1 MTKIDL
7 SNFNFEGYQVQAVKE
22 LVWELLAAVEGAL
35 SFVTTFDNIKVD
47 TEVGFIGEGGLV
59 GRASQG
65 CEPEAQDY
73 AVGTRKVKWTPA
85 DWEILLHL
93 CYTDITS
100 TIAAFDL
107 KNGLKKPDLTD
118 SDYVDAIVTALHRS
132 IEKFLWRF
140 IWFMDTDAANIADGG
155 VITAGVD
162 VNYFNLIDGLW
173 KQIFAQATAQASQHV
188 AIAANSEATKALQDS
203 QLTPSGVKAMLESMT
218 YKAPMVLR
226 QQTDKVIYVTQ
237 SIYDAY
243 QKSLSDVAVAAL
255 ESREENFI
263 NGMPALKV
271 NGWPVIAMPM
281 WDEIIRAYEDN
292 GTTFNKPHRALA
304 TTPKILG
311 VGFDKVGDFDAL
323 DIWYDKDTRKVKIE
337 GMGNGDAKL
346 LDPKLLIVAY

>member
-7 SNFNFEGYQVQAVKE
+7 SKFNFNGEQVQAVKE
-22 LVWELLAAVEGAL
+22 LVWELLASVEGAL
-35 SFVTTFDNIKVD
+35 TFVTTYDNIKVD
-47 TEVGFIGEGGLV
+47 KEVGFIGEGGLV
-59 GRASQG
+59 GRATQG
-65 CEPEAQDY
+65 CDPQPQDF
-73 AVGTRKVKWTPA
+73 AVSTRKIKWEPA

-107 KNGLKKPDLTD
+107 KNGLQKPDLTGT
-118 SDYVDAIVTALHRS
+118 DYVDALVTALHRS

-140 IWFMDTDAANIADGG
+140 IWFNDKDAANVEDGG
-155 VITAGVD
+155 VITNNID

-173 KQIFAQATAQASQHV
+173 KQIFTQVTANPAQHI
-188 AIAANSEATKALQDS
+188 AIAANSESTKALQDS
-203 QLTPSGVKAMLESMT
+203 QLDPAAVKAMLYSMT
-218 YKAPMVLR
+218 RKAPIVLR

-243 QKSLSDVAVAAL
+243 KESLSDVAVAAL

-263 NGMPALKV
+263 NGMPALRV
-271 NGWPVIAMPM
+271 NGWDVVAMPM
-281 WDEIIRAYEDN
+281 WDEMIRAYEDN
-292 GTTFNKPHRALA
+292 GTTYNLPHRALA
-304 TTPKILG
+304 TAKKVLG

-346 LDPKLLIVAY
+346 LDPTLFVVAY

>member
-7 SNFNFEGYQVQAVKE
+7 SNFNFSGKQVQAVKE
-22 LVWELLAAVEGAL
+22 LVWELMAEMEGAL
-35 SFVTTFDNIKVD
+35 SFVTTYDNIKVD

-65 CEPEAQDY
+65 CDPQAQDY
-73 AVGTRKVKWTPA
+73 NVGTRKVKWTPA

-107 KNGLKKPDLTD
+107 KNGLKKPDLTGT
-118 SDYVDAIVTALHRS
+118 DYVDAIVTALHHS

-173 KQIFAQATAQASQHV
+173 KQIFTQVTANASQGL
-188 AIAANSEATKALQDS
+188 AIAANSKSTKALQDS
-203 QLTPSGVKAMLESMT
+203 ELAPSDVKALLYKMT
-218 YKAPMVLR
+218 RVAPIVLR
-226 QQTDKVIYVTQ
+226 QQEDKAIYVTQ

-243 QKSLSDVAVAAL
+243 KESLSDVAVAAL

-271 NGWPVIAMPM
+271 NGWDVIAMPM

-292 GTTFNKPHRALA
+292 GTTYNKPHRALA
-304 TTPKILG
+304 TAKKVLG
-311 VGFDKVGDFDAL
+311 VGFDQVGDFDQL

-346 LDPKLLIVAY
+346 LDPSLFVAAY